1 VTEIGTPN
9 TSRKHPTKRR
19 GRSWAGGGGGGSL
32 QMSAPKKATINTK
45 TPTQYCRLAGTA
57 NQRVNSNKKPQESK
71 KNKRMEF
78 LNRCF

>member
-9 TSRKHPTKRR
+9 IPRKHPTQRR
-19 GRSWAGGGGGGSL
+19 GRSWAGGGFL

-57 NQRVNSNKKPQESK
+57 NQRVNSNKKPQERK
-71 KNKRMEF
+71 KINAWSF
-78 LNRCF
+78 